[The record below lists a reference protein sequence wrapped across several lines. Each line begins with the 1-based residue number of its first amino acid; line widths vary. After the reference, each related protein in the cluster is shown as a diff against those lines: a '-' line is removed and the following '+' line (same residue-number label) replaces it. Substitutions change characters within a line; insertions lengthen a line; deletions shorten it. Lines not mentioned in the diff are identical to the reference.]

1 MKLQISYLFLQDETF
16 SLTQPP
22 QSYVRDT
29 GGPRYIP
36 TAACTYVTLVHKKKK
51 KNYYNTHT
59 SDMLQ
64 DYLVRTWAIRMRT
77 GPPSLLS
84 SEAHTL
90 LQWASRT
97 LVQSFDH

>member
-51 KNYYNTHT
+51 KKTIII
-59 SDMLQ
+59 LIP
-64 DYLVRTWAIRMRT
+64 RICFKIIW
-77 GPPSLLS
+77 
-84 SEAHTL
+84 
-90 LQWASRT
+90 
-97 LVQSFDH
+97 